1 MPNSDTSLIRC
12 RRYRK
17 RILEISQQV
26 SALHIA
32 PAFSCTEIVDLV
44 YNELMSDSQVD
55 GGDVFVMSKGHGCMI
70 QYVILEE
77 KGLLTSRDLDNYC
90 KPGGILGAHPDF
102 GNPGIRAST
111 GSLGHG
117 LGMIVGQA
125 YAERLKQSQVQFY
138 VVLSDGE
145 LQEGSTWEALSM
157 AASLRLSNITAFVDN
172 NDFTSLE
179 RMSVGQPAFYPV
191 VEKVSAFN
199 WSVTESDGHD
209 AGALRSALASLSE
222 AMPRMVVA
230 KTTKGKGV
238 SFMEGVPIW
247 HYRSPNSDEY
257 ERAILEL
264 TTNA

>member
-1 MPNSDTSLIRC
+1 MNSSSTVRC
-12 RRYRK
+12 RRYRR

-26 SALHIA
+26 SALHVA
-32 PAFSCTEIVDLV
+32 SSFSCAEIVDV
-44 YNELMSDSQVD
+44 IYNELMTKRESFDTS
-55 GGDVFVMSKGHGCMI
+55 DVFVMSKGHGCMI

-77 KGLLTSRDLDNYC
+77 KGVLDVADIASYC
-90 KPGGILGAHPDF
+90 QVGGILGVHPDYE
-102 GNPGIRAST
+102 NPGIHAST

-125 YAERLKQSQVQFY
+125 YAERLKGSDVHFF

-145 LQEGSTWEALSM
+145 LQEGSTWEAISM
-157 AASLRLSNITAFVDN
+157 AASLGLSNITAFVDN

-199 WSVTESDGHD
+199 WSVAECDGHD
-209 AGALRSALASLSE
+209 SEALKSTVASLSSQS
-222 AMPRMVVA
+222 PRMIIA

-247 HYRSPNSDEY
+247 HYRSPNLQEFNQ
-257 ERAILEL
+257 AITEIDLGR
-264 TTNA
+264 

>member
-1 MPNSDTSLIRC
+1 
-12 RRYRK
+12 
-17 RILEISQQV
+17 
-26 SALHIA
+26 
-32 PAFSCTEIVDLV
+32 
-44 YNELMSDSQVD
+44 
-55 GGDVFVMSKGHGCMI
+55 
-70 QYVILEE
+70 
-77 KGLLTSRDLDNYC
+77 
-90 KPGGILGAHPDF
+90 
-102 GNPGIRAST
+102 
-111 GSLGHG
+111 
-117 LGMIVGQA
+117 
-125 YAERLKQSQVQFY
+125 
-138 VVLSDGE
+138 
-145 LQEGSTWEALSM
+145 M
-157 AASLRLSNITAFVDN
+157 AASLRLNNITAFVDN

-230 KTTKGKGV
+230 KTIKGKGV